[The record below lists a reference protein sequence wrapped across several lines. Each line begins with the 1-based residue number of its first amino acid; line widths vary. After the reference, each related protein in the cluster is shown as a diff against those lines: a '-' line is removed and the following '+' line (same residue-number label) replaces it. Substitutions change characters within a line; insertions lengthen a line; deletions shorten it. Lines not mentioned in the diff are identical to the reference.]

1 MLIRRTRA
9 YVALITVMIVC
20 FSTIR
25 V

>member
-20 FSTIR
+20 FSTMR
-25 V
+25 A